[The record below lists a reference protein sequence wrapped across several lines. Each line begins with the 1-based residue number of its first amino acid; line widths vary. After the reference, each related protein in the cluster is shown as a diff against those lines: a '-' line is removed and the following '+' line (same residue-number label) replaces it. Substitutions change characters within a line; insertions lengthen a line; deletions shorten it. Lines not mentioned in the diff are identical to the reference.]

1 MRRKLILLL
10 FLCLCI
16 MARGQALY
24 EYRYWFD
31 GDESTMQT
39 GSSDNSAWQMDLDI
53 GALDANFH
61 IMHFQVKDAKG
72 VWSVPMTRY
81 FIKLAQKQTTN
92 IEYWFDNDT
101 KKKSVLASGGK
112 ADIDVS
118 ALAEGMH
125 IMHLQASTSGVSYSS
140 PQTAVFWK
148 QAMVAN
154 TKYRLWFDNKSEDT
168 ISGKYTGKP
177 VVIDVSK
184 LDDGFHI
191 LHAQVESNT
200 PSKPLTS
207 MFIKVPQTQ
216 GIEYMTCA
224 LMVDEELYK
233 QEKVS
238 THGGIVNWTLD
249 ATGMKPGLHK
259 AQAFVVTQSGA
270 ATAVKEAFFYR
281 SMTTTERSNMKC
293 LYSIDG
299 DNHYTEAGTLNG
311 NLYHFDIDVAN
322 LSDGFHRLSYML
334 MGEDGTSSKVMTSFF
349 VKTPLGGN
357 GIMQYDYWLNDNEAN
372 RKINKLDKRVNP
384 LKIITLLPVDPM
396 PIRSSCFHFEVGKDN
411 KPMMYAKNDL
421 HMRFYDVAGRLS
433 ETSRQFVDYKV
444 SEEVKNIK
452 PIIGMEG
459 SINAEKPS
467 DNNILWYSM
476 SATIGDS
483 IAVRSSMASTLQVF
497 SPSGKEV
504 YCGSGSESVNYGGF
518 HAGEE
523 GTYYVALHDVAGTN
537 SNNISLD
544 YLHLDKYDVIGQ
556 NVKVVGNGGYST
568 VTFSGNGFHDLESV
582 TLTGKSLTVADDI
595 DKYSDAEVSVRFDF
609 NNIETGIYD
618 ATFKF
623 KDGYKV
629 ISNCLTVEVAKPITI
644 DSDIKYANTYLR
656 STSNTY
662 TLTFTNNGNMTAY
675 DVPVPV
681 YIYTENTDD
690 LEKVNLF
697 GFDLHKMYKRIIP
710 QLFTKAFEDDIL
722 LAKEKIGDL
731 RFFTHDTNNNYIDGY
746 PALHKTVL
754 SVTIPPNTTKT
765 IQVAIMANAT
775 AYLYSW
781 CPDVWEQST
790 EIGLRKQ
797 IIGRYASNGLCSIL
811 NQKLA
816 QCEANKLL
824 EENNIDPVYNVDC
837 GDLKPNKNCPPPNGG
852 PSHPVNSLD
861 PNEMHGYLSEA
872 GSKYISNSVKE
883 VGYTIEFENDPEIAT
898 ASAHKIVV
906 TNNLDAQVFDLN
918 TFRPTRVQIGDKVID
933 LDGEPNFTKTV
944 DMRPAINAI
953 AEVNLNYDSNTGVAQ
968 WTITSLDPMTME
980 ETYDIMQGVLPVNNG
995 GNGLGFLSYNIGI
1008 KKQMEDG
1015 DEINNSATITF
1026 DFEEPIETPVWTNT
1040 IDAIAPKS
1048 EITFSAA
1055 HDGIVTLR
1063 FDAEDNRSGIWK
1075 YNLYVQDTEG
1085 GKWTK
1090 VEDEITTSE
1099 YKFKGYPGFDYGFCV
1114 MAVDMAGN
1122 VEQKELTREISQATF
1137 KNGDVN
1143 SDGKVNSEDV
1153 ILSVQYYITGKASIN
1168 FAATDVNKDGVINS
1182 NDIVEIVSIYTSSY
1196 ESKAKVRKRKRNINK
1211 QISQ

>member
-168 ISGKYTGKP
+168 ITGKYTGKP

-207 MFIKVPQTQ
+207 MFIKVPPTQ

-238 THGGIVNWTLD
+238 IHGGIVNWTLD

-372 RKINKLDKRVNP
+372 RQIVKLDKRVSP
-384 LKIITLLPVDPM
+384 LQIVKLIPVETM
-396 PIRSSCFHFEVGKDN
+396 PIRSSCFHFEVGKEGN
-411 KPMMYAKNDL
+411 PMMYAKNDI
-421 HMRFYDVAGRLS
+421 HFSFFDASNRRLDD
-433 ETSRQFVDYKV
+433 TRQFVDYRV
-444 SEEVKNIK
+444 SQAI
-452 PIIGMEG
+452 
-459 SINAEKPS
+459 
-467 DNNILWYSM
+467 D
-476 SATIGDS
+476 
-483 IAVRSSMASTLQVF
+483 
-497 SPSGKEV
+497 
-504 YCGSGSESVNYGGF
+504 
-518 HAGEE
+518 
-523 GTYYVALHDVAGTN
+523 DVAVLQSTQ
-537 SNNISLD
+537 SF
-544 YLHLDKYDVIGQ
+544 KRIGEN
-556 NVKVVGNGGYST
+556 NVKW
-568 VTFSGNGFHDLESV
+568 FS
-582 TLTGKSLTVADDI
+582 
-595 DKYSDAEVSVRFDF
+595 
-609 NNIETGIYD
+609 
-618 ATFKF
+618 
-623 KDGYKV
+623 
-629 ISNCLTVEVAKPITI
+629 
-644 DSDIKYANTYLR
+644 
-656 STSNTY
+656 
-662 TLTFTNNGNMTAY
+662 
-675 DVPVPV
+675 
-681 YIYTENTDD
+681 
-690 LEKVNLF
+690 
-697 GFDLHKMYKRIIP
+697 
-710 QLFTKAFEDDIL
+710 
-722 LAKEKIGDL
+722 
-731 RFFTHDTNNNYIDGY
+731 
-746 PALHKTVL
+746 
-754 SVTIPPNTTKT
+754 
-765 IQVAIMANAT
+765 
-775 AYLYSW
+775 
-781 CPDVWEQST
+781 
-790 EIGLRKQ
+790 
-797 IIGRYASNGLCSIL
+797 
-811 NQKLA
+811 
-816 QCEANKLL
+816 
-824 EENNIDPVYNVDC
+824 
-837 GDLKPNKNCPPPNGG
+837 
-852 PSHPVNSLD
+852 
-861 PNEMHGYLSEA
+861 
-872 GSKYISNSVKE
+872 
-883 VGYTIEFENDPEIAT
+883 
-898 ASAHKIVV
+898 
-906 TNNLDAQVFDLN
+906 
-918 TFRPTRVQIGDKVID
+918 
-933 LDGEPNFTKTV
+933 
-944 DMRPAINAI
+944 
-953 AEVNLNYDSNTGVAQ
+953 
-968 WTITSLDPMTME
+968 
-980 ETYDIMQGVLPVNNG
+980 
-995 GNGLGFLSYNIGI
+995 
-1008 KKQMEDG
+1008 
-1015 DEINNSATITF
+1015 
-1026 DFEEPIETPVWTNT
+1026 
-1040 IDAIAPKS
+1040 
-1048 EITFSAA
+1048 
-1055 HDGIVTLR
+1055 
-1063 FDAEDNRSGIWK
+1063 
-1075 YNLYVQDTEG
+1075 
-1085 GKWTK
+1085 
-1090 VEDEITTSE
+1090 
-1099 YKFKGYPGFDYGFCV
+1099 
-1114 MAVDMAGN
+1114 
-1122 VEQKELTREISQATF
+1122 
-1137 KNGDVN
+1137 
-1143 SDGKVNSEDV
+1143 
-1153 ILSVQYYITGKASIN
+1153 
-1168 FAATDVNKDGVINS
+1168 
-1182 NDIVEIVSIYTSSY
+1182 
-1196 ESKAKVRKRKRNINK
+1196 
-1211 QISQ
+1211 